1 MSEQPVASP
10 DDADAQV
17 DALVTGLVREY
28 LYRKGHAEVLRI
40 FDEETVS
47 KPPQT

>member
-1 MSEQPVASP
+1 MEE
-10 DDADAQV
+10 DNV

-28 LYRKGHAEVLRI
+28 LYRKGLTEVLRI

-47 KPPQT
+47 MIRNKTM